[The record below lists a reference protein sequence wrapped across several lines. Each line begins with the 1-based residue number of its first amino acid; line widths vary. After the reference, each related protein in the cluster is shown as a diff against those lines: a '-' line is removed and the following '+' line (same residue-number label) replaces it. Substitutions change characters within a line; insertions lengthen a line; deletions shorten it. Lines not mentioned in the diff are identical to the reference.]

1 MKICY
6 IVYREDNV
14 MVFDSQV
21 LEYLQ
26 KLKEY
31 PDVEETSLVLFR
43 HEDNLFKK
51 NEVENKVVT
60 LKDMATGES
69 SEINLD
75 TFVNGFYS
83 ISMESQLKDLEINGE
98 AFDFNSLFLG
108 GQNND

>member
-14 MVFDSQV
+14 MVFGSQV

-51 NEVENKVVT
+51 NEVEN
-60 LKDMATGES
+60 
-69 SEINLD
+69 
-75 TFVNGFYS
+75 
-83 ISMESQLKDLEINGE
+83 
-98 AFDFNSLFLG
+98 
-108 GQNND
+108 

>member
-6 IVYREDNV
+6 VVYREDNV

-51 NEVENKVVT
+51 NEVENKVLQFVDKCVSFPT
-60 LKDMATGES
+60 LPVLTM
-69 SEINLD
+69 
-75 TFVNGFYS
+75 
-83 ISMESQLKDLEINGE
+83 SQLNLNCDKLRKY
-98 AFDFNSLFLG
+98 A
-108 GQNND
+108 QRAYTKND